1 MVIIMNYYFVVYG
14 LTFISLIITLL
25 AQFFVSSS
33 YSKYKKVKNERNLTG
48 REAARYLLDKH
59 DLNDIKVVETSGY
72 LTDHYDPSKRVI
84 RLSSDVYRGTS
95 IASVSVAC
103 HECGHAIQDKEN
115 YLFLRIRSKLVPLVN
130 FSSYAG
136 YVAIALGC
144 LFGSLNLIWVGIIAE
159 LVILLFQLITLPVE
173 IDASKRA
180 MKELD
185 YSHFFNSKE
194 LKQGKTMLIA
204 AALTYVASVVT
215 ALIQILRLILM
226 FGRRED

>member
-1 MVIIMNYYFVVYG
+1 MDYYFVVYG

-48 REAARYLLDKH
+48 KEAARYLLDKH
-59 DLNDIKVVETSGY
+59 NLNDIKVVEPSGY

-95 IASVSVAC
+95 ITSVSVAC

-144 LFGSLNLIWVGIIAE
+144 LFGFLNLIWVGIIAE

-185 YSHFFNSKE
+185 YSHFFNSEE

-215 ALIQILRLILM
+215 TLIQILRLILM

>member
-1 MVIIMNYYFVVYG
+1 MDYYFVVYG

-48 REAARYLLDKH
+48 KEAARYLLDKH
-59 DLNDIKVVETSGY
+59 NLNDIKVVETSGY

-95 IASVSVAC
+95 ITSVSVAC

-144 LFGSLNLIWVGIIAE
+144 LFGFLNLIWVGIIAE

-185 YSHFFNSKE
+185 YSHFFNSEE

-215 ALIQILRLILM
+215 TLIQILRLILM

>member
-1 MVIIMNYYFVVYG
+1 MVYG

-48 REAARYLLDKH
+48 KEAARYLLDKH
-59 DLNDIKVVETSGY
+59 NLNDIKVVETSGY

-95 IASVSVAC
+95 ITSVSVAC

-144 LFGSLNLIWVGIIAE
+144 LFGFLNLIWVGIIAE

-185 YSHFFNSKE
+185 YSHFFNSEE

-215 ALIQILRLILM
+215 TLIQILRLILM

>member
-1 MVIIMNYYFVVYG
+1 MDYYFVVYG
-14 LTFISLIITLL
+14 LTIISLLITLL

-48 REAARYLLDKH
+48 KEAARYLLDKH
-59 DLNDIKVVETSGY
+59 NLNDIKVVETSGY
-72 LTDHYDPSKRVI
+72 LTDHYDPAKRVI
-84 RLSSDVYRGTS
+84 RLSSDVYHGIS

-144 LFGSLNLIWVGIIAE
+144 LFGSLNLIWIGIIAE
-159 LVILLFQLITLPVE
+159 FVILLFQLITLPVE

-185 YSHFFNSKE
+185 YSHFFNSDE
-194 LKQGKTMLIA
+194 LKQGKIMLMA

-215 ALIQILRLILM
+215 TLIQILRLILM
-226 FGRRED
+226 FERRED